1 MDILKRSIAPLTE
14 EAWNEIDEQAI
25 EVLRSHLSARKTVH
39 VEGPKGWDYT
49 VVPEGRLALVDDE
62 KDVKTGVYKS
72 TPLVEARVSFE
83 LDRWEMDN
91 LVRGAKDV
99 ELEALETAVH
109 KLAVFEENAI
119 YNGYDKGQIKGL
131 RDSSEQKTLDF
142 GDNAKTILEMIA
154 QGMIMLQDAFA
165 KKPYNL
171 VVGDEAWKRINR
183 ESDNYPLVKQVE
195 ELIEGKVIH
204 SHVVQG
210 AFLLP
215 EGHEDLELT
224 IGQDYSIGYESHT
237 DEKVRLFITESFA
250 FRVLDPAL
258 IINFKI

>member
-1 MDILKRSIAPLTE
+1 MDILKRTIAPLTE
-14 EAWNEIDEQAI
+14 EAWNEVDERAI
-25 EVLRSHLSARKTVH
+25 EVLRSHLTARKAVH

-49 VVPEGRLALVDDE
+49 VVPEGRLALVEDE
-62 KDVKTGVYKS
+62 NDVKTGVYKS

-99 ELEALETAVH
+99 ELEALEDAVH
-109 KLAVFEENAI
+109 KLAVFEEEAI
-119 YNGYDKGQIKGL
+119 YNGYDKGQITGL
-131 RDSSEQKTLDF
+131 KKSSDQETLNF
-142 GDNAKTILEMIA
+142 GDDAKTILEMIA
-154 QGMIMLQDAFA
+154 KGLIMLQDAFA
-165 KKPYNL
+165 EKPYNL

-183 ESDNYPLVKQVE
+183 ESNNYPLVKQVE
-195 ELIEGKVIH
+195 ELIGGKVIY
-204 SHVVQG
+204 SKVVEG

-215 EGHEDLELT
+215 EDHDDLEMT

-258 IINFKI
+258 IINFTL

>member
-1 MDILKRSIAPLTE
+1 MDILKRNIAPLTE

-25 EVLRSHLSARKTVH
+25 EVLHSQLSARKAVH

-49 VVPEGRLALVDDE
+49 VVPEGRLTLVDNE
-62 KDVKTGVYKS
+62 KDVKTGVYNS
-72 TPLVEARVSFE
+72 TPLVEARISFE

-99 ELEALETAVH
+99 ELEALEEAVK
-109 KLAVFEENAI
+109 KLALFEEEAI
-119 YNGYDKGQIKGL
+119 YNGYEKGNIKGL
-131 RDSSEQKTLDF
+131 KNSSEQETLSF
-142 GDNAKTILEMIA
+142 GEDAKTILEMIA
-154 QGMIMLQDAFA
+154 KGMIMLQDAFVE
-165 KKPYNL
+165 KPYNL

-183 ESDNYPLVKQVE
+183 ESNNYPLVKQVE
-195 ELIEGKVIH
+195 ELIGGKVIY
-204 SHVVQG
+204 SHVVEG
-210 AFLLP
+210 AILLP
-215 EGHEDLELT
+215 EDHDDLEMT

-258 IINFKI
+258 IVNFTV

>member
-14 EAWNEIDEQAI
+14 EAWNEIDDRAV
-25 EVLRSHLSARKTVH
+25 EVLHSHLSARRAVH

-99 ELEALETAVH
+99 ELEALEEAVR

-119 YNGYDKGQIKGL
+119 YNGYDKAQIKGL
-131 RDSSEQKTLDF
+131 KESSEHETLTF
-142 GDNAKTILEMIA
+142 GDNAKTILEMVAKGI
-154 QGMIMLQDAFA
+154 ILLQDAFA
-165 KKPYNL
+165 AKPYNL

-183 ESDNYPLVKQVE
+183 ESDNYPLVKQIE
-195 ELIEGKVIH
+195 DLIDGKVLY
-204 SHVVQG
+204 SKEVDG

-215 EGHEDLELT
+215 DDHEDLEMT

-250 FRVLDPAL
+250 FRVLDPAI
-258 IINFKI
+258 IINYRM

>member
-1 MDILKRSIAPLTE
+1 MDILKRNIAPLTE
-14 EAWNEIDEQAI
+14 EAWNEVDERAI
-25 EVLRSHLSARKTVH
+25 EVLRSHLTARKAVH

-49 VVPEGRLALVDDE
+49 VVPEGRLALVEDE
-62 KDVKTGVYKS
+62 NDVKTGVYKS

-99 ELEALETAVH
+99 ELEALEDAVH
-109 KLAVFEENAI
+109 KLAIFEEEAI
-119 YNGYDKGQIKGL
+119 YNGYDKGQITGL
-131 RDSSEQKTLDF
+131 KKSSDQETLNF
-142 GDNAKTILEMIA
+142 GDNAKTILEMVA
-154 QGMIMLQDAFA
+154 KGLIMLQDAFA
-165 KKPYNL
+165 EKPYNL

-183 ESDNYPLVKQVE
+183 ESNNYPLVKQVE
-195 ELIEGKVIH
+195 ELIGGKVIY
-204 SHVVQG
+204 SKVVEG

-215 EGHEDLELT
+215 EDHEDLEMT

-258 IINFKI
+258 IINFTL

>member
-14 EAWNEIDEQAI
+14 EAWKEVDERAI
-25 EVLRSHLSARKTVH
+25 EVLHSHLSARKVVH

-49 VVPEGRLALVDDE
+49 VVPEGRLTLVDNE

-72 TPLVEARVSFE
+72 TPLVEARISFE

-99 ELEALETAVH
+99 ELEALEDAVH
-109 KLAVFEENAI
+109 KLAIFEEEAI

-131 RDSSEQKTLDF
+131 KASSEQETLKF
-142 GDNAKTILEMIA
+142 GDNAKSILEMVA
-154 QGMIMLQDAFA
+154 KGMIMLQDAFA
-165 KKPYNL
+165 AKPYNL

-183 ESDNYPLVKQVE
+183 ESNNYPLVKQVE
-195 ELIEGKVIH
+195 ELIGGKVIY
-204 SHVVQG
+204 SKVVQG

-215 EGHEDLELT
+215 QGHEDLEMT

-258 IINFKI
+258 IINFNL